1 MKKEK
6 HNNWGGFRENSGRK
20 PKVEGT
26 KSTTLSFS
34 CTLEQKDLI
43 RKLKFYCN
51 ISQFYRIYGIEK
63 YFYTNI
69 ITISSRN

>member
-6 HNNWGGFRENSGRK
+6 SSNWGGFRENSGRK

-34 CTLEQKDLI
+34 CTLVQKDLI
-43 RKLKFYCN
+43 KKLVKESGLTQSEW
-51 ISQFYRIYGIEK
+51 ILSK
-63 YFYTNI
+63 LL
-69 ITISSRN
+69 

>member
-6 HNNWGGFRENSGRK
+6 SANWGGFRENSGRK

-34 CTLEQKDLI
+34 CTLVQKDLI
-43 RKLKFYCN
+43 KKLVKESGLTQSEW
-51 ISQFYRIYGIEK
+51 ILSK
-63 YFYTNI
+63 LL
-69 ITISSRN
+69 

>member
-1 MKKEK
+1 MEKEK

-20 PKVEGT
+20 PKIEGT

-43 RKLKFYCN
+43 RKLVEESGL
-51 ISQFYRIYGIEK
+51 SQSEWILKKLF
-63 YFYTNI
+63 TN
-69 ITISSRN
+69 